1 LIRFGLALLV
11 TTLFIVG
18 LTWLACQL
26 SWINSFPS
34 FFYQTLLL
42 LLLSTFIMYGYLSRA
57 ESSIFVQL
65 YLLVMAVK
73 LLAYAAYNLLMIR
86 RDPGEAMPNV
96 TAFMIMYLLYITVE
110 VAFLYRKI
118 SRS

>member
-1 LIRFGLALLV
+1 
-11 TTLFIVG
+11 
-18 LTWLACQL
+18 
-26 SWINSFPS
+26 
-34 FFYQTLLL
+34 
-42 LLLSTFIMYGYLSRA
+42 
-57 ESSIFVQL
+57 
-65 YLLVMAVK
+65 MAVK